1 MRVVGVMKHVV
12 LIIGTG
18 GIAAACARSYAAS
31 GHAVVL
37 AGRSLTKAESIV
49 RDLNAAGGDAYAFR
63 CDVTDPEST
72 TLLADTVQRELG
84 RIDVLVNAFGVGMI
98 QPFPDIDPKAVRRVM
113 EVNVNGT
120 IFATQAVLRHMLA
133 QKSGNI
139 VMIPGILGK
148 HVMRHSSIYSA
159 SKFAVTGF
167 AKALVEEHR
176 RNGIRVSLLYLGG
189 VATPFWDNPDVQMKV
204 QSDKMLTAEE
214 IADAVRFACDR
225 PGTSVL
231 NEIVLQ
237 PESHQLI

>member
-1 MRVVGVMKHVV
+1 MKHVI

-18 GIAAACARSYAAS
+18 GIGAACARSYAAS
-31 GHAVVL
+31 GHTVVL
-37 AGRSLTKAESIV
+37 AGRSLNKAEDIV
-49 RDLNAAGGDAYAFR
+49 RDLNASGGDAYAFQ
-63 CDVTDPEST
+63 CDVTDPASL
-72 TLLADTVQRELG
+72 TLLADTVHRELG
-84 RIDVLVNAFGVGMI
+84 RIDVLVNAFGTGMI
-98 QPFPDIDPKAVRRVM
+98 RPIPDIEPEAIRHVM
-113 EVNVNGT
+113 DVNVNGT

-133 QKSGNI
+133 QKAGAI

-167 AKALVEEHR
+167 AKAIVEEHR

-204 QSDKMLTAEE
+204 QADKMLTAEE